1 MVCHARTICDSVAT
15 MKQVCTRFLATG
27 QMESDVECVGCDE
40 LLLVCWE
47 EEVEEGRHNS
57 LAKLSKG
64 RLLAILEL
72 RYSNYELGDL

>member
-1 MVCHARTICDSVAT
+1 MN
-15 MKQVCTRFLATG
+15 QVCTPSLLTRK
-27 QMESDVECVGCDE
+27 MDSDVECVDFDE
-40 LLLVCWE
+40 VLLVCWE

-72 RYSNYELGDL
+72 RYSNYKLGDL